1 MTPVRMTPTTLSL
14 APLLTMARSPPV
26 MLKCWPVFSSVRIR
40 QLGSTPSSTVPT
52 TVRRAPAAVVDG
64 GTIRLGVVRAVR
76 DGGVCDTVDGAGTA
90 GDFEGATGPGVP
102 PDGAETPAALEPIS
116 DDGAPVAYE
125 ALTGTVI
132 VNDVA

>member
-52 TVRRAPAAVVDG
+52 TVRRSPAATDG
-64 GTIRLGVVRAVR
+64 TGSRLGVPAGADANVEPLGGGSRTAVGLEAPVVGA
-76 DGGVCDTVDGAGTA
+76 DGSVGVDAALDPLPGAGGVGG
-90 GDFEGATGPGVP
+90 
-102 PDGAETPAALEPIS
+102 
-116 DDGAPVAYE
+116 
-125 ALTGTVI
+125 
-132 VNDVA
+132 